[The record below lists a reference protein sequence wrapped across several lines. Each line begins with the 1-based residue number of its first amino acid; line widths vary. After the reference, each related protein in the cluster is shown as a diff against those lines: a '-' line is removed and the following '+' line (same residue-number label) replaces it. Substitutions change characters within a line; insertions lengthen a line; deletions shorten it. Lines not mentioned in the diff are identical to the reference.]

1 MWLIE
6 KGVEEAVQ
14 SIRKTYPEDT
24 FYAFVLSTYGD
35 RSSVSLHANSYEN
48 LERVYTASNIVT
60 DPGKIE
66 ARFKELQNI
75 FGDDKKK
82 LAKMKRSK
90 AQELAYYKWGWM
102 EWLDY
107 EFIAEQ
113 ATLEET
119 WQWLDDLRQ
128 AFSGGEDKF
137 SEEYFDAVWE
147 YVPLCMIEAMKNCE
161 AKGVFGRGA
170 ERANLLLYTGEYDG
184 GEDDDILTSA
194 KQLNPPEVFAKYESE
209 IRAMFE

>member
-1 MWLIE
+1 LGVVLTPKTPKAADFESLMWLIE

-82 LAKMKRSK
+82 LAKM
-90 AQELAYYKWGWM
+90 
-102 EWLDY
+102 
-107 EFIAEQ
+107 
-113 ATLEET
+113 
-119 WQWLDDLRQ
+119 
-128 AFSGGEDKF
+128 
-137 SEEYFDAVWE
+137 
-147 YVPLCMIEAMKNCE
+147 
-161 AKGVFGRGA
+161 
-170 ERANLLLYTGEYDG
+170 DG
-184 GEDDDILTSA
+184 MVGL
-194 KQLNPPEVFAKYESE
+194 
-209 IRAMFE
+209 